1 MSLDET
7 IRTEARALGF
17 DRVGYCDA
25 ALPEEAG
32 HFQRWLDTGMH
43 GTMEWMRRGRERRLN
58 PGLILPGTRSLI
70 MVARSYALPTAIDAP
85 GEPPPGSGAI
95 ARYARGEDYHRVM
108 GDKLQALADFVEA
121 SASGHRA
128 LSYVDTGAVLE
139 RMWAARA
146 GIGWVGKNALVLNKD
161 MGSWFFLGAILTT
174 LPLPPDEPALDQCGS
189 CALCI
194 EACPTQA
201 IVAPRLVD
209 SRLCISY
216 HTIELRGDVP
226 EQHRAAAG
234 ARVFG
239 CDDCQDACPWNHR
252 SAAGEQRVSHNDAS
266 AEQDPSLVAL
276 LEMTHE
282 EYLLRFRRSAVRRA
296 TWQGLR
302 RNAAIVLGNRLSC
315 MEEPDRADA
324 LRALA
329 RVAGDPTESEVV
341 RRHASWALSHAE
353 AMIDSTSRTSAS

>member
-1 MSLDET
+1 MAPLPPLA
-7 IRTEARALGF
+7 EAIKRQALALGF
-17 DRVGYCDA
+17 DRVGFCDA
-25 ALPEEAG
+25 GIPAEAA
-32 HFQRWLDTGMH
+32 HFARWLDAGMH

-70 MVARSYALPTAIDAP
+70 MVARSYALPSAGDAP
-85 GEPPPGSGAI
+85 AEPPPGTGTI
-95 ARYARGEDYHRVM
+95 ARYARGDDYHRVM
-108 GDKLQALADFVEA
+108 GDKLQTLARFVEA

-146 GIGWVGKNALVLNKD
+146 GLGWIGKNALVLNKD

-174 LPLPPDEPALDQCGS
+174 LPLPPDEPSVDQCGS

-226 EQHRAAAG
+226 EEHRSAAG
-234 ARVFG
+234 ARLFG
-239 CDDCQDACPWNHR
+239 CDDCQDACPWNR
-252 SAAGEQRVSHNDAS
+252 QPAAGLSDDADVDT
-266 AEQDPSLVAL
+266 AGRDPSLVEL

-282 EYLLRFRRSAVRRA
+282 EYLRRFRGSAIRRA
-296 TWQGLR
+296 TWEGLR
-302 RNAAIVLGNRLSC
+302 RNAAIVLGNRLAC
-315 MEEPDRADA
+315 MEEPDRAAA
-324 LRALA
+324 LRALT
-329 RVAGDPTESEVV
+329 RVAGDHSESEVV
-341 RRHASWALSHAE
+341 RRHATWALSRL
-353 AMIDSTSRTSAS
+353 TFTPPR